1 MALKPNYNQ
10 QRAERNRAKQEKK
23 DRKQRELQERK
34 TSRTATGEND
44 ETQTT
49 DDGAG
54 SLIESMRPTSA
65 PTTDGDGHGPQ
76 ETKDK

>member
-34 TSRTATGEND
+34 ISRTATGEND
-44 ETQTT
+44 ETETVGDVPGT
-49 DDGAG
+49 A
-54 SLIESMRPTSA
+54 IE
-65 PTTDGDGHGPQ
+65 
-76 ETKDK
+76 